1 MNPLAQGVAAGGFI
15 TILLFVII
23 GFGSVEITEYA
34 LNSSLLTR
42 KVDSEPFA
50 SGRYWISPFNHFV
63 RFPAIVK
70 TIQFSDSTMQSDL
83 HSDEQ
88 GDKLLRSRTKDGLDV
103 LIELSFQYQ
112 LKKEQIF
119 DLYTTLGPS
128 PDYHNTFVR
137 IAIDRLTEI
146 ATTYTA
152 NQFFM
157 ARTDIGKDME
167 QQLQK
172 DFQDRL
178 FASVFSFQLRSV
190 GLPTEF
196 EDAIQETE
204 VMKQDVR
211 VAQAEQSSTKVSLET
226 QLMQAKRRTQVAA
239 SQAQAKAK
247 SLMLANSADIAQYNI
262 MQEKSADSYA
272 GILKT
277 LDSKEPDMLA
287 YMETRVLRDH
297 PSELTTLGVGL
308 PAPTSR

>member
-1 MNPLAQGVAAGGFI
+1 M
-15 TILLFVII
+15 
-23 GFGSVEITEYA
+23 
-34 LNSSLLTR
+34 
-42 KVDSEPFA
+42 VDPEPFA

-103 LIELSFQYQ
+103 FIEL
-112 LKKEQIF
+112 
-119 DLYTTLGPS
+119 
-128 PDYHNTFVR
+128 
-137 IAIDRLTEI
+137 
-146 ATTYTA
+146 
-152 NQFFM
+152 
-157 ARTDIGKDME
+157 
-167 QQLQK
+167 
-172 DFQDRL
+172 
-178 FASVFSFQLRSV
+178 SFQLRSV
-190 GLPTEF
+190 GLPTDF

-272 GILKT
+272 GILEK